1 MDGDKSKSYR
11 KAGKIAVQALEYGIT
26 ILKEDTLLF
35 DATLKIEEKIKAL
48 GGQLAFPINM
58 SLNTGAAH
66 FTPLPGDQTK
76 VQSIDTIKLDV
87 GVHVD
92 GYIGDNARTIGP
104 EKELIKASADAL
116 NNAIKICKAGIKVC
130 EIGRVV
136 EDTITK
142 AGFNPIRNLTGH
154 GLAPYELHS
163 GVTIPNYDNGDENT
177 LKAGDVIA
185 IEPFATN
192 GIGMI
197 RESSPSGIYRLV
209 NNKPVRLG
217 RDIVQYITQQHQ
229 SMPFVARWI
238 TDKFPSYKVRF
249 LLNNLEKNESIHQY
263 AKLVEKQDGLV
274 AQTEHTVLI
283 TDDGAEVLTKDD
295 E

>member
-1 MDGDKSKSYR
+1 MDGDKFKSYR

-48 GGQLAFPINM
+48 GGQLAFPVNM
-58 SLNTGAAH
+58 SINTGAAH

-76 VQSIDTIKLDV
+76 VKTTDTIKLDV

-136 EDTITK
+136 EETITK